1 MPLWMYSQTSPEY
14 LSLKLHTVCSHN
26 LRSLKAPRLEIP
38 RELGT
43 FQDSAAKC
51 FNALPDNIIE
61 TDYNKFSRLVKN
73 HLLETEQ
80 QA

>member
-1 MPLWMYSQTSPEY
+1 MYSQTSPEY
-14 LSLKLHTVCSHN
+14 LRLKLHTVCSHN

-43 FQDSAAKC
+43 FQASAAKC
-51 FNALPDNIIE
+51 FNVLPDNIRLE

>member
-1 MPLWMYSQTSPEY
+1 MYSQMSPEY
-14 LSLKLHTVCSHN
+14 SGLKLHTICTHN
-26 LRSLKAPRLEIP
+26 LRSLKTPRLEIP
-38 RELGT
+38 KELGT

-51 FNALPDNIIE
+51 FNVLPDNIRLE
-61 TDYNKFSRLVKN
+61 TDYIKFSRLVKN